1 MGNGYLCIILIGV
14 EKGFVCK
21 GTASNFTSKPDM
33 AGLTVK
39 KKKKRIYDTIILLFN
54 LLMTVLRILG
64 FN

>member
-39 KKKKRIYDTIILLFN
+39 KKKKKKEYMIQ
-54 LLMTVLRILG
+54 
-64 FN
+64 